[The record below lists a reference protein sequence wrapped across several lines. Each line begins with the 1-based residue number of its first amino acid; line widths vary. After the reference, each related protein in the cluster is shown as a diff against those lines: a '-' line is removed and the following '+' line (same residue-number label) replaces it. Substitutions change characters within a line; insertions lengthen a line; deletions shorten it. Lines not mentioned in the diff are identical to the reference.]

1 MRYCPVCG
9 AFHGAATSDCP
20 GPPTSSPTMTNLPA
34 LREAVAKMTEGPWA
48 VLAEFKIQAHHGE
61 CIASSVSN
69 RNAAGIVALRNTAPA
84 LLDEVEALRE
94 DNRRLYEED
103 RRIFAELSRTL
114 AALSGQDDPAEA
126 VHQLGPS
133 EYCAELAKRRMDEL
147 EAARAEN
154 AELTEAGKSLGL
166 EIAQLRAELGEMDVR
181 LAGVEAERDAARVA
195 LANVQAD
202 LAAARA
208 DYYRLKRI
216 LQVAHGALADAGVP
230 GLLIPGAFDD
240 PLAPTI
246 AQLCAD
252 LVVAR
257 TALDSIESLP
267 AGGSVLVVE
276 DGTHRFVT
284 IDRAAWQAWQ
294 AAKGTR

>member
-1 MRYCPVCG
+1 MGV
-9 AFHGAATSDCP
+9 ASVD
-20 GPPTSSPTMTNLPA
+20 LPA
-34 LREAVAKMTEGPWA
+34 LREALKKMTPGPLAHDTYRFNQGTGDKWRGIVGGEGEL
-48 VLAEFKIQAHHGE
+48 VVRVGDCGE
-61 CIASSVSN
+61 HDGVFLCQQDSAN
-69 RNAAGIVALRNTAPA
+69 LDAIVALVNAAPA
-84 LLDEVEALRE
+84 LLDE
-94 DNRRLYEED
+94 
-103 RRIFAELSRTL
+103 
-114 AALSGQDDPAEA
+114 
-126 VHQLGPS
+126 
-133 EYCAELAKRRMDEL
+133 L
-147 EAARAEN
+147 EQARAEIE
-154 AELTEAGKSLGL
+154 ALELELAEAGKSLGL

-202 LAAARA
+202 LAEARA